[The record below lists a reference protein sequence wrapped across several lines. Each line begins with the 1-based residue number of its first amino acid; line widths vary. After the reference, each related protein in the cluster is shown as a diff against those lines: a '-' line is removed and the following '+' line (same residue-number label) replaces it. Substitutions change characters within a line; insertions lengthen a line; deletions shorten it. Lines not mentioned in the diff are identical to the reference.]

1 MKFIVPRK
9 YRSLLY
15 KLLVIVPVIW
25 LTVILIAHNSSNSS
39 GAGGGSGGGGGDD
52 VLQQLPLDSAR
63 HPKQLPSVQNPVTKR
78 DFGIREATDNN
89 RIDNAPA
96 EVNR

>member
-39 GAGGGSGGGGGDD
+39 GAGGGSGGGGDD

-63 HPKQLPSVQNPVTKR
+63 HPKQLQNPVTKR

>member
-39 GAGGGSGGGGGDD
+39 GAGGGSGGGGDD

-78 DFGIREATDNN
+78 DFGIGEATDNN

>member
-39 GAGGGSGGGGGDD
+39 GAGGGSGGGGED

>member
-39 GAGGGSGGGGGDD
+39 GAGGGSGGGGDD

-63 HPKQLPSVQNPVTKR
+63 HPKQLSNVQNPVTKR

>member
-9 YRSLLY
+9 YRFLLY

-39 GAGGGSGGGGGDD
+39 GAGGGSGGGGDE

-89 RIDNAPA
+89 RIDNAPS
-96 EVNR
+96 EVSR

>member
-39 GAGGGSGGGGGDD
+39 GGAGGGGGDD

-63 HPKQLPSVQNPVTKR
+63 HPKQLPNVQNPVTKR

>member
-39 GAGGGSGGGGGDD
+39 GAGGGSGGGGDE

>member
-39 GAGGGSGGGGGDD
+39 GAGGGSGGGGDD

-63 HPKQLPSVQNPVTKR
+63 HPKQLPNVQNPVTKR

>member
-39 GAGGGSGGGGGDD
+39 GAGGGSGGGGDD

>member
-39 GAGGGSGGGGGDD
+39 GAGGGSGGGGDD

-63 HPKQLPSVQNPVTKR
+63 HPKQLPNAIQNPVTKR

-96 EVNR
+96 EVNS

>member
-25 LTVILIAHNSSNSS
+25 LTVMLIAHNSSNSS
-39 GAGGGSGGGGGDD
+39 GGAGGGGGDD

-63 HPKQLPSVQNPVTKR
+63 HPKQLPNVQNPVTKR

>member
-39 GAGGGSGGGGGDD
+39 GAGGGSGGGGED

-63 HPKQLPSVQNPVTKR
+63 HPKQLPNVQNPVTKR